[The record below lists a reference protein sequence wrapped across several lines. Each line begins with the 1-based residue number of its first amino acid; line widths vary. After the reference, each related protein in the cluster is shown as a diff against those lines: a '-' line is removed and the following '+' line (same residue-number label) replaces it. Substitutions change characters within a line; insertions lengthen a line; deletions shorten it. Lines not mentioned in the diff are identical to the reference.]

1 MTTTDSNGLIQY
13 QTTDN
18 VVPLQTA
25 FNGLS
30 SSVSTALNSTVRTF
44 KVASDTERNALAT
57 TRVPSASNPLV
68 VFNSASGKGYHE
80 INTGSG
86 WSRLIPAPEFRDTG
100 WVDVPCVASNSTV
113 QARRVGERV
122 SLRGDLYNSG
132 SAPIGGNSITGVLGT
147 LPELFRAPKS
157 QWTLCNSWVAGLPT
171 ASPAYGRPLGLIVY
185 QNGELLLQNPQS
197 QAITCAQLWG
207 VNLWTS

>member
-86 WSRLIPAPEFRDTG
+86 WSRLIPDTSGTRLGLEDTASRSITTSTGATLGTVTVNTAGTYLAYYRARFRPAG
-100 WVDVPCVASNSTV
+100 NAAGN
-113 QARRVGERV
+113 
-122 SLRGDLYNSG
+122 LYLTLNGSEVSG
-132 SAPIGGNSITGVLGT
+132 SNIMWHSDGTDRDQWPSNTCPLSLVKGNTVGLVSGPSGTGSTSTTVSYGVL
-147 LPELFRAPKS
+147 S
-157 QWTLCNSWVAGLPT
+157 
-171 ASPAYGRPLGLIVY
+171 LIS
-185 QNGELLLQNPQS
+185 L
-197 QAITCAQLWG
+197 
-207 VNLWTS
+207 